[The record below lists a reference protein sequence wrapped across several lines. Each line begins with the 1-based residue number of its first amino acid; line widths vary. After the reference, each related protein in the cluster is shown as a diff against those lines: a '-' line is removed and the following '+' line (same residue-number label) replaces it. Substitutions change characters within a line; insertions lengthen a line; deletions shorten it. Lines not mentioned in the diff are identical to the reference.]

1 MGEVFHVYVSFRS
14 HRSIPGLGGDFT
26 NKAVAGGGALIDW
39 GVHFLD
45 IVMYCCGDPQPL
57 TVSGETFCKLGK
69 NMSEY
74 TYRDMWAGPPKLDG
88 VYNVEDSVTALIR
101 TSGPVITVNGAWAQ
115 NIGED
120 EMYIDFMG
128 DKAGIRLHYGKE
140 FTVYTAEN
148 GALVEYTPEFKMTPH
163 FENEINAFV
172 DCIKSG
178 EKMPSHIDT
187 AIITAKMM
195 QAIYDSAENHTE
207 IRL

>member
-1 MGEVFHVYVSFRS
+1 MLCEKPAARVYSEALEMQKVQHETGKVLNIGVVNRFNDSVNKIKAYIDSGKLGEVFHVYVSFRS

-88 VYNVEDSVTALIR
+88 VYNVGRNLSPRRAAALR
-101 TSGPVITVNGAWAQ
+101 QG
-115 NIGED
+115 
-120 EMYIDFMG
+120 
-128 DKAGIRLHYGKE
+128 L
-140 FTVYTAEN
+140 
-148 GALVEYTPEFKMTPH
+148 
-163 FENEINAFV
+163 
-172 DCIKSG
+172 
-178 EKMPSHIDT
+178 
-187 AIITAKMM
+187 
-195 QAIYDSAENHTE
+195 
-207 IRL
+207 